1 MKTLPRL
8 ALCSLAAGLVF
19 SVTAQPAG
27 LAHLPKGA
35 STHRD
40 LAYVSDGH
48 ERQKLN
54 LYLPQDDTDRGLQ
67 GRGPLAARA
76 AAYRPDPARF
86 AV

>member
-19 SVTAQPAG
+19 SVTAQSAG

-54 LYLPQDDTDRGLQ
+54 LYLPQD
-67 GRGPLAARA
+67 GRNPPIIITIHGGACKGGNEEQDVPLE
-76 AAYRPDPARF
+76 
-86 AV
+86 